1 MRTQSIGAVT
11 IDRVVENGRFVF
23 KPNWLFA
30 DLEAEL
36 ILRHRTELG
45 ATFIDF
51 ATNGLILSFHSYLIR
66 TPNRTILVDTCN
78 GNHKDRPGVAWQHM
92 LSGPDYLA
100 NLAALGS
107 RPDDIDIVLCT
118 HLHGDHVGWNTRLV
132 DGRWVPT
139 FPNAK
144 YVMAKREYDH
154 WQDFH
159 ASGADSAH
167 ALAFGD
173 SILPV
178 VKTGQ
183 ALLVGDDY
191 ALDDGLWFESYPG
204 HTPGNVVIHA
214 RSQGERG
221 VFIGDVLH
229 HPLQC
234 LRPGWSTMACTD
246 PDASRVSRTRL
257 VEEHADNGALILPA
271 HFPEPTTGHIKR
283 HASAYRFDFRD

>member
-1 MRTQSIGAVT
+1 MQPTRIGDFEINRIADYEGPFFDPSEFFPDFDPAVV
-11 IDRVVENGRFVF
+11 RENAALLGPRLLEPGTG
-23 KPNWLFA
+23 KLMFA
-30 DLEAEL
+30 
-36 ILRHRTELG
+36 
-45 ATFIDF
+45 
-51 ATNGLILSFHSYLIR
+51 FHSFVVR
-66 TPNRTILVDTCN
+66 TGRHTILVDSCI
-78 GNHKDRPGVAWQHM
+78 GNDKERPTRPQFHRMRTSFIDDLARIGVK
-92 LSGPDYLA
+92 PEEVDY
-100 NLAALGS
+100 
-107 RPDDIDIVLCT
+107 VMCT
-118 HLHGDHVGWNTRLV
+118 HLHWDHVGWNTRLA

-159 ASGADSAH
+159 ASGVDSPH
-167 ALAFGD
+167 ARAFED

-178 VKTGQ
+178 VKTKQ

-214 RSQGERG
+214 RSGGDRG

-234 LRPGWSTMACTD
+234 LKPQWSTFACTD
-246 PDASRVSRTRL
+246 ADASRVSRTRL
-257 VEEHADNGALILPA
+257 IETYADSDALMLPA
-271 HFPEPTTGHIKR
+271 HFPAPTCGHIRR
-283 HASAYRFDFRD
+283 HNHAYRFDFRA